1 MLLSIVISVTMLTLL
16 VWVIINA
23 AHVMLLLTTR
33 TSHTPTNI
41 VTTQGSQ
48 VDTLHVQDDYQQ
60 ISIHWLKIISQGIF

>member
-23 AHVMLLLTTR
+23 AYVMLLLTTR